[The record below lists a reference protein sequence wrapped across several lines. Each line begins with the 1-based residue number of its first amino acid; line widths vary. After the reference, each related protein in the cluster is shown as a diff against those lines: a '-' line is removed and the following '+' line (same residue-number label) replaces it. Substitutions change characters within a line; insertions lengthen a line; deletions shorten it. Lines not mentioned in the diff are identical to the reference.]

1 MTSPSVETVAARVG
15 VAVND
20 VVGDASAQVT
30 GIAHDSR
37 AVGPGQVF
45 ACLRGDSSDGHDHA
59 SVAVAAGAVAL
70 LVDHR
75 LNAEGPNGVGD
86 VAQIIVDDT
95 RMAVGPASAAAWGD
109 PAERLLMIG
118 ITGTNGKTTTA
129 QIVAAALEGTG
140 VSTGIIGTLHGP
152 RTTPEAP
159 DLHARLAQF
168 VVDGCDAV
176 VMEVSSHALALHRV
190 DGTRF
195 DVVGFT
201 NFGHD
206 HLDLHGSPE
215 AYFRAKSTLFSTA
228 FSSRA
233 VIDIDDAHGLL
244 LADAVDGDI
253 DVRRVGIGDLTDVAV
268 GPAVHRYTWEGHEV
282 EVPLGGDFNVANSQM
297 ALELVTRLA
306 DSDRRIDLDRAV
318 RGIADLAPVPGR
330 FELVDTD
337 ETRSRE
343 FSVVVDYAHTPDGLE
358 RLLEAAR
365 LITDGRV
372 IVVFGCAGRRD
383 REKRPVMGETAARLA
398 DMAIATSDNPRGE
411 DPEAI
416 IGDVIAGTPSEYR
429 SRVTAEPDRRRAIR
443 SALHLAEAGDTVV
456 IAGKGHETYQD
467 LGDVT
472 IDFDDR
478 QVAREELAREQL
490 AREELGPEAAARRA
504 PAGREPKDLS

>member
-1 MTSPSVETVAARVG
+1 MSSPTVGSVAERVG
-15 VAVND
+15 VAVTA
-20 VVGDASAQVT
+20 VVGDATAQVT

-37 AVGPGQVF
+37 TVVPGQIF
-45 ACLRGDSSDGHDHA
+45 ACLRGDSFDGHEHA
-59 SVAVAAGAVAL
+59 SAAVVAGAVAL

-75 LNAEGPNGVGD
+75 LDTEGPRGVGD

-95 RMAVGPASAAAWGD
+95 RLAVGAASAAAWGD
-109 PAERLLMIG
+109 PADRLTMIG

-159 DLHARLAQF
+159 DLHARLARF
-168 VVDGCDAV
+168 VDDGCEAV

-215 AYFRAKSTLFSTA
+215 AYFRAKSRLFSTA
-228 FSSRA
+228 FAARA
-233 VIDIDDAHGLL
+233 VIDVDDTHGLL

-253 DVRRVGIGDLTDVAV
+253 DVRRVSLGDLTDVTV
-268 GPAVHRYTWEGHEV
+268 GPAVHRYTWRGREV

-297 ALELVTRLA
+297 ALELVARLA
-306 DSDRRIDLDRAV
+306 DTDGRIDLDRAV
-318 RGIADLAPVPGR
+318 RGLAGLAPVPGR
-330 FELVDTD
+330 FEPVDTD
-337 ETRSRE
+337 ETAFRDI
-343 FSVVVDYAHTPDGLE
+343 SVVVDYAHTPDGLE
-358 RLLEAAR
+358 RLLDAAR
-365 LITDGRV
+365 SITERKV

-383 REKRPVMGETAARLA
+383 REKRPVMGEVAARLA
-398 DMAIATSDNPRGE
+398 DVAIATSDNPRGE
-411 DPEAI
+411 DPVAI
-416 IGDVIAGTPSEYR
+416 IDDVIGGVDSQYR
-429 SRVTAEPDRRRAIR
+429 SRVIAEPDRRHAIR
-443 SALHLAEAGDTVV
+443 RALRLAESGDTVV
-456 IAGKGHETYQD
+456 IAGKGHEATQD

-478 QVAREELAREQL
+478 TVAREELGR
-490 AREELGPEAAARRA
+490 EAAARRA
-504 PAGREPKDLS
+504 SAGREPKDLS